1 MDFQS
6 LTVTELKQGYQYR
19 SQEAVYVCNYCQ
31 QTFET
36 GRVYQFAEEMFLGK
50 QAVEWHISEE
60 HGGNFLQLLSNE
72 SKYNT
77 LTDKQKQLLSAFQ
90 SGKKDAQIAE
100 EMNVSHSTIRHQ
112 KFSFREKAKQAK
124 LYLAIYE
131 NAFLGHLQEEIIPIH
146 NGATMVDERYFMTIE
161 EREQI
166 INENFE
172 SLHPL
177 KLKRLPKKEKKK
189 IAILSRIIKEF
200 VTGRTYGED
209 EMKEILV
216 GIYDDYVTIRRYLID
231 YGYMNRTPDGKAYW
245 VND

>member
-6 LTVTELKQGYQYR
+6 LTITEMKQGYHYR
-19 SQEAVYVCNYCQ
+19 KQAGDYRCNYCQ
-31 QTFET
+31 QSFEIE
-36 GRVYQFAEEMFLGK
+36 RVYRFAEKMFLGK
-50 QAVEWHISEE
+50 QAVQWHITAE
-60 HGGNFLQLLSNE
+60 HGGNLEQLLADE

-77 LTDKQKQLLSAFQ
+77 LTDKQKQLLIAFQ
-90 SGKKDAQIAE
+90 SGKKDVKIAE

-131 NAFLGHLQEEIIPIH
+131 NAFSSGDEDEMIPIH

-161 EREQI
+161 EKEKI
-166 INENFE
+166 IKENFD
-172 SLHPL
+172 SLYPL

-189 IAILSRIIKEF
+189 IAVFSRIIEEF
-200 VTGRTYGED
+200 VTGRTYSE
-209 EMKEILV
+209 EEIKDILA
-216 GIYDDYVTIRRYLID
+216 GIFADYVTIRRYLID